1 MKLKIS
7 AYRSFA
13 GERLAATG
21 SRIHSEVASEKLP
34 KGNIYCKKATNPS
47 KNYLSVIF

>member
-1 MKLKIS
+1 MELEIS

-34 KGNIYCKKATNPS
+34 KGNIYCKKLPIPLKIT
-47 KNYLSVIF
+47 FR